1 MSAGGSARPTIPQLE
16 GLFLTFRG
24 EAALQKGDP
33 ATALDLARQA
43 FDALGL
49 ERFAARARAL
59 RASPAP

>member
-1 MSAGGSARPTIPQLE
+1 MALLCSAGDPEGARAHAEAGLE
-16 GLFLTFRG
+16 
-24 EAALQKGDP
+24 
-33 ATALDLARQA
+33 A